1 MKECF
6 MFLVE
11 CRSEVRGFFSIAL
24 GLYCVSGLSRIS
36 VSGGCSS
43 LQHTGSS
50 LGWLI
55 CCRVWSLELG
65 LQQLRGPALVAPWH
79 VGSSQ
84 TRTLSPE
91 LAVRF
96 PSTVPSGKFVV
107 LVMRFFFFSF
117 LFQRFLFAYLGLF
130 QPCGKLNKEVPCFT
144 DFAFVMKC
152 FLILSKTA

>member
-36 VSGGCSS
+36 VSWGCSS
-43 LQHTGSS
+43 LQHTGFS

-107 LVMRFFFFSF
+107 LVMRFFFSF
-117 LFQRFLFAYLGLF
+117 FPVSEISLCIFRVVSTLWQVEQRSPMFYRF
-130 QPCGKLNKEVPCFT
+130 CFC
-144 DFAFVMKC
+144 DEM
-152 FLILSKTA
+152 LSHFK